1 MTNTT
6 KTTRQSAVKKTT
18 REQQECLMAPLGEEN
33 TECCGNPNKCD
44 VLPRVCEDK
53 DDKISKIDLEVREKA
68 LKLVEK
74 IIDSCTTA
82 PLDTVHLNN
91 VTKAIELYTAF
102 K

>member
-18 REQQECLMAPLGEEN
+18 REQQEGLMAPLGEEN
-33 TECCGNPNKCD
+33 TKCSDLVECAIP
-44 VLPRVCEDK
+44 PQIREAE
-53 DDKISKIDLEVREKA
+53 DKISKIDLEVREKA

>member
-6 KTTRQSAVKKTT
+6 KTTRQSAVKKPT
-18 REQQECLMAPLGEEN
+18 REQQECLMTPLGEEN
-33 TECCGNPNKCD
+33 TKCSDLVECAIP
-44 VLPRVCEDK
+44 PQIREAE
-53 DDKISKIDLEVREKA
+53 DKISKINLEVREKA

>member
-6 KTTRQSAVKKTT
+6 KTTRQSAAKKTT
-18 REQQECLMAPLGEEN
+18 REQQECLITSLGEKN
-33 TECCGNPNKCD
+33 TDIVRRVAPTQ
-44 VLPRVCEDK
+44 VCEDK

-82 PLDTVHLNN
+82 PLDTVRLNN

>member
-6 KTTRQSAVKKTT
+6 KTTRQSAAKKTT
-18 REQQECLMAPLGEEN
+18 REQQECLMVPLGEEN
-33 TECCGNPNKCD
+33 TECGNPNKCD
-44 VLPRVCEDK
+44 VPPQVREAE
-53 DDKISKIDLEVREKA
+53 DKISKINLEVREKA

>member
-18 REQQECLMAPLGEEN
+18 REQQECLMIPLGEEN
-33 TECCGNPNKCD
+33 TKCSDLVECAIPPQ
-44 VLPRVCEDK
+44 VREAE
-53 DDKISKIDLEVREKA
+53 DKISKINLEVREKA

>member
-6 KTTRQSAVKKTT
+6 KTTRQSAAKKTT
-18 REQQECLMAPLGEEN
+18 REQQECLMAPLDEEN
-33 TECCGNPNKCD
+33 TKCSDLVECTIPPQ
-44 VLPRVCEDK
+44 VREAE
-53 DDKISKIDLEVREKA
+53 DKISKINLEVREKA

>member
-18 REQQECLMAPLGEEN
+18 SERQECLMTPLGEEN
-33 TECCGNPNKCD
+33 TKCSDHAECASPPQ
-44 VLPRVCEDK
+44 VREAE
-53 DDKISKIDLEVREKA
+53 DKISKINLEVREKA

>member
-6 KTTRQSAVKKTT
+6 KTTRQSAAKKATCE
-18 REQQECLMAPLGEEN
+18 RQECLIAPLGEEN
-33 TECCGNPNKCD
+33 TECGNPNKCD
-44 VLPRVCEDK
+44 VPPQVRGAE
-53 DDKISKIDLEVREKA
+53 DKISKINLEVREKA

>member
-18 REQQECLMAPLGEEN
+18 HEQQECLITSLGEEN
-33 TECCGNPNKCD
+33 TDIVRRVVP
-44 VLPRVCEDK
+44 PQVCEDK

>member
-6 KTTRQSAVKKTT
+6 KTTRQSAAKKTT

-33 TECCGNPNKCD
+33 TERCDSSNKCD
-44 VLPRVCEDK
+44 VPPRVREAE
-53 DDKISKIDLEVREKA
+53 DKISKINLEVREKA

>member
-18 REQQECLMAPLGEEN
+18 REQQECLITSLGEEN
-33 TECCGNPNKCD
+33 TDIVRRVASPQ
-44 VLPRVCEDK
+44 VCEDK

>member
-6 KTTRQSAVKKTT
+6 KTTRQSAAKKTT
-18 REQQECLMAPLGEEN
+18 REQQECSITSLGEEN
-33 TECCGNPNKCD
+33 TDIVRRVAP
-44 VLPRVCEDK
+44 PQVCEDK

>member
-1 MTNTT
+1 
-6 KTTRQSAVKKTT
+6 
-18 REQQECLMAPLGEEN
+18 MAPLGEEN
-33 TECCGNPNKCD
+33 TKCSDLVECAIP
-44 VLPRVCEDK
+44 PQIREAE
-53 DDKISKIDLEVREKA
+53 DKISKIDLEVREKA

>member
-18 REQQECLMAPLGEEN
+18 REQQECLMTPLGEEN
-33 TECCGNPNKCD
+33 TKCCSNPNKCD
-44 VLPRVCEDK
+44 VAPRVREAEG
-53 DDKISKIDLEVREKA
+53 KISKINLEVREKA

>member
-6 KTTRQSAVKKTT
+6 KTTRQSAVKKAT

-33 TECCGNPNKCD
+33 TKCSDLVECAIP
-44 VLPRVCEDK
+44 PQIREAE
-53 DDKISKIDLEVREKA
+53 DKISKINLEVREKA

>member
-18 REQQECLMAPLGEEN
+18 REQQECLITSLGEKN
-33 TECCGNPNKCD
+33 TKCSDLVECAIP
-44 VLPRVCEDK
+44 PQVCEDK

>member
-18 REQQECLMAPLGEEN
+18 REQQECLMTPLGEEN

-44 VLPRVCEDK
+44 VPPRVREAE
-53 DDKISKIDLEVREKA
+53 DKISKINLEVREKA

>member
-18 REQQECLMAPLGEEN
+18 REQQECLMVPLGKEN
-33 TECCGNPNKCD
+33 TECCDSPNKCD
-44 VLPRVCEDK
+44 VPPRVREVE
-53 DDKISKIDLEVREKA
+53 DKISKINLEVREKA

>member
-6 KTTRQSAVKKTT
+6 KTTRQSALKKTT
-18 REQQECLMAPLGEEN
+18 REQQECLMTPLGEEN
-33 TECCGNPNKCD
+33 TKCSDLVECTIP
-44 VLPRVCEDK
+44 PRVREAE
-53 DDKISKIDLEVREKA
+53 DKISKINLEVREKA

>member
-1 MTNTT
+1 MTP
-6 KTTRQSAVKKTT
+6 S
-18 REQQECLMAPLGEEN
+18 GEEN
-33 TECCGNPNKCD
+33 TKCSDLVECAIP
-44 VLPRVCEDK
+44 PQIREAE
-53 DDKISKIDLEVREKA
+53 DKISKINLEVREKA